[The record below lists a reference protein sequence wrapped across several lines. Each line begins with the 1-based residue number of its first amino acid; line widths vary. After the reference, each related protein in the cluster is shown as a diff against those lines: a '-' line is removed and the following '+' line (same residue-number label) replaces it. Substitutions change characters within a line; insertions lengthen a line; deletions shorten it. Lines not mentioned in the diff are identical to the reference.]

1 MPDGVFDLVA
11 IGEPLVEFNQARGDG
26 RSWLQGFGGDTSN
39 AAIAAS
45 RLGARSAYF
54 TRIGDDAFGRLLLEL
69 WRREGVD
76 AGTVQTDATA
86 PTGIYFVTHGPDG
99 HAFSYRRAGS
109 AASRMGVHDVPE
121 PLIRRARFLH
131 VSGISQAI
139 SGSAR
144 DAVRHA
150 VRIARQAGV
159 RVAYDPNLRPAL
171 WPTAQAAD
179 ALDEIVE
186 QTDVFLPGL
195 DDLRALT
202 GIDEAHRLVDW
213 CHARGAST
221 VVLKLGAR
229 GALASAGGARTFI
242 AAFAVQAV
250 DATGAGDCFDAA
262 LLVRLGAGDGL
273 ADAVRFACAAAAL
286 STRGYGAV
294 DPLPRLG
301 EVRAFM
307 QGGGDSTRASSR

>member
-1 MPDGVFDLVA
+1 MPDGAFDLVA

-26 RSWLQGFGGDTSN
+26 RTWLQGFGGDTSN
-39 AAIAAS
+39 TVIAAS
-45 RLGARSAYF
+45 RLGARTAYF

-76 AGTVQTDATA
+76 AGTVQTDASA
-86 PTGIYFVTHGPDG
+86 PTGIYFVTHGPHG
-99 HAFSYRRAGS
+99 HAFSYRRDGS
-109 AASRMGVHDVPE
+109 AASRMRAHDVPE
-121 PLIRRARFLH
+121 PLIRSARFLH

-139 SGSAR
+139 GASAR

-150 VRIARQAGV
+150 VRVARQAGV

-171 WPTAQAAD
+171 WTPAQAAE
-179 ALDEIVE
+179 ALDEIME
-186 QTDVFLPGL
+186 QVDVFLPGL
-195 DDLRALT
+195 EDLRALT
-202 GIDEAHRLVDW
+202 GIDDPHRLVDW
-213 CHARGAST
+213 CHARGAPT

-229 GALASAGGARTFI
+229 GALASVDGVRTLVD
-242 AAFAVQAV
+242 AFPVRAV

-273 ADAVRFACAAAAL
+273 ADATRFACAAAAL

-294 DPLPRLG
+294 DPLPGLDDVTALIARG
-301 EVRAFM
+301 ADPVA
-307 QGGGDSTRASSR
+307 G

>member
-1 MPDGVFDLVA
+1 MPDGAFDLVA
-11 IGEPLVEFNQARGDG
+11 IGEALVEFNQARGDG

-39 AAIAAS
+39 TAIAAS

-76 AGTVQTDATA
+76 AGMVQTDATA
-86 PTGIYFVTHGPDG
+86 PTGLYFVTHGPHG
-99 HAFSYRRAGS
+99 HAFSYRRADS
-109 AASRMGVHDVPE
+109 AASRMSVHDVPE

-139 SGSAR
+139 SASAR
-144 DAVRHA
+144 AAVRHA

-171 WPTAQAAD
+171 WTPAQAAE
-179 ALDEIVE
+179 ALDEIVG
-186 QTDVFLPGL
+186 QVDVFLPGL
-195 DDLRALT
+195 EDLRALT
-202 GIDEAHRLVDW
+202 GFDDPHRLVEW

-229 GALASAGGARTFI
+229 GALASAEGARTFI
-242 AAFAVQAV
+242 DAFAVQAV

-262 LLVRLGAGDGL
+262 LLVRLGAGDRL
-273 ADAVRFACAAAAL
+273 ADAARFACAAAAL

-294 DPLPRLG
+294 EPLPGSG
-301 EVRAFM
+301 EVMALMER
-307 QGGGDSTRASSR
+307 GGLRGAATQ